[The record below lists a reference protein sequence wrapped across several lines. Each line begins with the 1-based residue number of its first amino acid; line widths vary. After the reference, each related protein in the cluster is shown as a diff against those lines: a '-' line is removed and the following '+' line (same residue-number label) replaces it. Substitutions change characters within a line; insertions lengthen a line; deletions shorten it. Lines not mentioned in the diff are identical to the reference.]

1 MQVEAQRREPEDSS
15 YSGCSGRHREEETL
29 YSPSGT
35 DQLCFEYGK
44 VDQFPCSEYCGRG
57 GTDKQQ
63 PDGWAQQNGERLCI
77 LYNVN

>member
-15 YSGCSGRHREEETL
+15 YSGSSGRHRETEKTL

-35 DQLCFEYGK
+35 DQLCFECGK

-57 GTDKQQ
+57 GADKQQ
-63 PDGWAQQNGERLCI
+63 PDGWAQQNGERLFSTM
-77 LYNVN
+77 